1 VSVRAPSPVGAHV
14 KVGPGLAK
22 GALAAA
28 RRAGAGALQV
38 FVGNPRGWAPA
49 AGSPGEDEAFAAGIA
64 ADGLVAFVH
73 APYLVNFGS
82 PTPSTVAKSVAATR
96 HALRRAA
103 AIGAAGV
110 VVHTG
115 SVPGGGHRVPALGQV
130 REHLLPLLREID
142 DLDARAGEP
151 PRLLLE
157 PTAGGGVP
165 LAARVEQLTD
175 YVAALDGH
183 PRLGVC
189 LDTCHAFAAGHDVAA
204 PGGMAE
210 LLDALVAAVGQG
222 RLGLVHAN
230 DSQDP
235 CGSTRDRHARVG
247 RGQIGDDA
255 FRDLL
260 SSPVTAGV
268 PVVVETGPGPA
279 EHAEDIAALLAL
291 QAGTTG

>member
-1 VSVRAPSPVGAHV
+1 M

-28 RRAGAGALQV
+28 RAAGAGALQV
-38 FVGNPRGWAPA
+38 FVGNPRGWASA
-49 AGSPGEDEAFAAGIA
+49 AGDPAEDAAFAAGCA
-64 ADGLVAFVH
+64 ADGIAAFVH

-82 PTPSTVAKSVAATR
+82 PTAGTVSNSVAATR

-115 SVPGGGHRVPALGQV
+115 SVPGRGDRDAAIRQV
-130 REHLLPLLREID
+130 REHLLPLLSEID
-142 DLDARAGEP
+142 DLEPVGGEP

-157 PTAGGGVP
+157 PTAGGGVA

-175 YVAALDGH
+175 YVAALDSH

-189 LDTCHAFAAGHDVAA
+189 LDTCHAFAAGHDVAV
-204 PGGMAE
+204 PGGMTA
-210 LLDALVAAVGQG
+210 LLDALVAAVGEG

-247 RGQIGDDA
+247 QGQIGLEPFGEL
-255 FRDLL
+255 FR
-260 SSPVTAGV
+260 SPVTDGV
-268 PVVVETGPGPA
+268 PLVIETGPGPA
-279 EHAEDIAALLAL
+279 EHAADIASLVAL
-291 QAGTTG
+291 QDAALAHG